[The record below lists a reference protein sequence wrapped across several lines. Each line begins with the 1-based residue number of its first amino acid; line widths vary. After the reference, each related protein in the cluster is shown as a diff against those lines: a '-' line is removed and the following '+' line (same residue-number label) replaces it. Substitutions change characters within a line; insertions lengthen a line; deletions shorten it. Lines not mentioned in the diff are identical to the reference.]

1 MEQTM
6 NAIYEQDAIVAVST
20 PAGVGGIAVIRLSG
34 ADALGILSKCWKGAS
49 LNEIVSHT
57 AHLGK
62 IFDGNGNIVDEVVIT
77 YFKGPKS
84 FTGED
89 VVEISC
95 HGSRWI
101 QREIVNL
108 LTECGARPA
117 EPGEFTKRAFLNG
130 RLDLAQAEGV
140 IDLISSSSRAA
151 HRMAMQQ
158 ASGRLTGHLNALRD
172 KLIDLASLLELELDF
187 SEEEVEFA
195 DRMKL
200 SDLAEE
206 ILGTLRGLARS
217 YATGKVL
224 KEGIPVVIA
233 GAPNAGKSTL
243 LNALLDDDK
252 AIVSDIPGTTR
263 DIIEDTAE
271 IDGVLFRFADTAGLR
286 AATDTVEQIGI
297 RKAEER
303 LEKASIVLWLLDIS
317 TSDPLRELEE
327 IRKRIATLPE
337 ARHILLLN
345 KTDKVSET
353 NVAAELAAQARSQ
366 VDSLQSA
373 QEAGFEKIFQATGFE
388 KIFSV
393 SAFTGKGIEE
403 LKRAMV
409 EISYGDYNPE
419 SDIMLTNGRHYAAIL
434 RGIESLERVSHALLT
449 GLSADFIA
457 QDIRQSLHHLSL
469 LTGTI
474 STPDLLSTIFSRFCI
489 GK

>member
-1 MEQTM
+1 M
-6 NAIYEQDAIVAVST
+6 
-20 PAGVGGIAVIRLSG
+20 
-34 ADALGILSKCWKGAS
+34 
-49 LNEIVSHT
+49 
-57 AHLGK
+57 
-62 IFDGNGNIVDEVVIT
+62 
-77 YFKGPKS
+77 
-84 FTGED
+84 
-89 VVEISC
+89 
-95 HGSRWI
+95 
-101 QREIVNL
+101 
-108 LTECGARPA
+108 
-117 EPGEFTKRAFLNG
+117 
-130 RLDLAQAEGV
+130 
-140 IDLISSSSRAA
+140 
-151 HRMAMQQ
+151 HRC
-158 ASGRLTGHLNALRD
+158 
-172 KLIDLASLLELELDF
+172 K
-187 SEEEVEFA
+187 
-195 DRMKL
+195 KL

-474 STPDLLSTIFSRFCI
+474 STPDLLATIFSRFCI